1 MDPVNAML
9 NYGYGILAHRLRA
22 QVIAAGLDPT
32 IGIIRQRSQVDL
44 LGNRGKAGRGVA
56 GLVGE
61 WETNVVVS

>member
-22 QVIAAGLDPT
+22 QVIAAGWTP
-32 IGIIRQRSQVDL
+32 IGIIHQRSQVDL